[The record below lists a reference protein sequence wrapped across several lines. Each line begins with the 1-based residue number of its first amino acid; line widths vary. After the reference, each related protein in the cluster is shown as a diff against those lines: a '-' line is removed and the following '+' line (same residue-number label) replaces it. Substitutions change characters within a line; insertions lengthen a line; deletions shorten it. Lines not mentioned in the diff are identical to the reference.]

1 MTTKQKQTE
10 APAAQV
16 NASFGKAFILNDAE
30 LETLKSSR
38 GRKEE
43 ESVYKSDVADALKT
57 GDICGV
63 SLTASLKGPWVMAQL
78 RKAAKQ
84 IGLSTKDIT
93 VYDRSENKSDDHPH
107 GFVAYK
113 VVRAESESQGEDSAT
128 ESTEGAE

>member
-1 MTTKQKQTE
+1 MTTKQKETASE
-10 APAAQV
+10 T
-16 NASFGKAFILNDAE
+16 NASVGKAFRLNDAE

-43 ESVYKSDVADALKT
+43 ASVYKGEVTDALKT
-57 GDICGV
+57 GDVCGI

-84 IGLSTKDIT
+84 LGLSTKEIT

-113 VVRAESESQGEDSAT
+113 VVRVEAESQGEDSAT
-128 ESTEGAE
+128 ESTEDAE